1 MKKLSLIL
9 IGFMLLPMLAQAQS
23 DVFTDVYSMHVNT
36 DAIEY
41 LEDNKIVQGYDD
53 GTFKP
58 ENRINRAEF
67 TKIIV
72 EARYDDAEID
82 ECIAKNTGSNWSYVY
97 FPDVPKTEWFA
108 KYVCMAKAGG
118 IIDGYPDGTFK
129 PANNINFAE
138 ASKII
143 AESQDVAVDTAGTNN
158 EWFAGYVKGLEN
170 KKAIP
175 SSVQFFDKDITRG
188 EMAETIWRLKE
199 GVTDKVTNSYN
210 ELTSPFPNIQSCSA
224 LKEKFDEYQAYQS
237 PMYRTSTESAF
248 FDAPMTTA
256 VSESADTVKSGG
268 AADDYS
274 STNIQ
279 VSGVD
284 EADIIKN
291 DGEYIYIIKN
301 DTVRIVRAYPPSSIE
316 EVSEITFG
324 DDTFYPNEM
333 FVDDDKLTVIGRSSN
348 YDYYLDYGVKENMIM
363 PPYPYRSSQTKVY
376 IYDISDKS
384 NPEQMRV
391 VRFDGSYSTSR
402 RINDNLYLVM
412 NTHPNVWALGDIE
425 SGEELIPRFQ
435 DGDSTP
441 EPMTSCADIRYF
453 PGHFNPRYLV
463 VASVPLDDAN
473 GEINREVYLGS
484 SENVYSSRTHL
495 YVASSR
501 INYDRYS
508 DWDWGHDRT
517 KTNIYRFSLDDGDI
531 EFKAKGEVP
540 GRILNQFS
548 MDAYKDHFRIATTI
562 GNSWNESN
570 PSTNNVYVLDTDMKT
585 VGTLED
591 LAPGER
597 IYSTRFMSDRL
608 YMVTFR
614 QVDPLFVIDLKTPTN
629 PKVLG
634 KLKIPGY
641 SDYLHPYDEDH
652 IIGVGIDTDE
662 TEKSGVLMQG
672 MKLALFD
679 VSDVAN
685 PIQKFTEI
693 IGDRGTYSEL
703 LRNHKA
709 LLFDKDKD
717 LLAFPIRIQ
726 KKITP
731 EELECGKYT
740 YSTCPSLCNK
750 RCIPSECTTNN
761 EGFAECTDDC
771 DGLGSCTD
779 PSYDRYETEFSGAIV
794 YNLNL
799 TDGFTEKGRISHYSA
814 EDILKMGDVFPYNW
828 EKQIQRIVYIGNY
841 LYTISQD
848 MVKSSTMDDA
858 EEVSSITI
866 D

>member
-1 MKKLSLIL
+1 
-9 IGFMLLPMLAQAQS
+9 
-23 DVFTDVYSMHVNT
+23 
-36 DAIEY
+36 
-41 LEDNKIVQGYDD
+41 
-53 GTFKP
+53 
-58 ENRINRAEF
+58 
-67 TKIIV
+67 
-72 EARYDDAEID
+72 
-82 ECIAKNTGSNWSYVY
+82 
-97 FPDVPKTEWFA
+97 
-108 KYVCMAKAGG
+108 
-118 IIDGYPDGTFK
+118 
-129 PANNINFAE
+129 
-138 ASKII
+138 
-143 AESQDVAVDTAGTNN
+143 
-158 EWFAGYVKGLEN
+158 
-170 KKAIP
+170 
-175 SSVQFFDKDITRG
+175 
-188 EMAETIWRLKE
+188 
-199 GVTDKVTNSYN
+199 
-210 ELTSPFPNIQSCSA
+210 
-224 LKEKFDEYQAYQS
+224 
-237 PMYRTSTESAF
+237 
-248 FDAPMTTA
+248 
-256 VSESADTVKSGG
+256 
-268 AADDYS
+268 
-274 STNIQ
+274 
-279 VSGVD
+279 
-284 EADIIKN
+284 
-291 DGEYIYIIKN
+291 
-301 DTVRIVRAYPPSSIE
+301 
-316 EVSEITFG
+316 
-324 DDTFYPNEM
+324 
-333 FVDDDKLTVIGRSSN
+333 
-348 YDYYLDYGVKENMIM
+348 M

-384 NPEQMRV
+384 NLEQMRM

-402 RINDNLYLVM
+402 RINDNLYLIM
-412 NTHPNVWALGDIE
+412 NTHPNVWALDNVE
-425 SGEELIPRFQ
+425 DGEELVPRFQ
-435 DGDSTP
+435 DGNSAP
-441 EPMTSCADIRYF
+441 EPMTGCADIRYF

-495 YVASSR
+495 YVASSK

-508 DWDWGHDRT
+508 DWDWSRDNT
-517 KTNIYRFSLDDGDI
+517 KTNVYRFSLDDGDI

-562 GNSWNESN
+562 GNSWSSSN
-570 PSTNNVYVLDTDMKT
+570 PSTNNVYVLNQDMDT

-597 IYSTRFMSDRL
+597 IYSTRFMGDRL
-608 YMVTFR
+608 YMVTFK

-641 SDYLHPYDEDH
+641 SDYLHPYDENH
-652 IIGVGIDTDE
+652 IIGIGKDTIAD
-662 TEKSGVLMQG
+662 EKSDNFGLFQG

-685 PIQKFTEI
+685 PIQKFTEN
-693 IGDRGTYSEL
+693 IGDRGTDSEL

-750 RCIPSECTTNN
+750 RCIPSECITNN

-799 TDGFTEKGRISHYSA
+799 TNGFTEKGRITHYSE
-814 EDILKMGDVFPYNW
+814 EDILKMGDSWPYNW
-828 EKQIQRIVYIGNY
+828 EKQIKRIIYI
-841 LYTISQD
+841 
-848 MVKSSTMDDA
+848 
-858 EEVSSITI
+858 
-866 D
+866 